1 MLQIK
6 VSITEEE
13 YALLQT
19 RANKN
24 LNSVSREARLILRH
38 VLYNEM
44 PTPASIDPVTKQREI
59 AGIEFPAFPDYKITS
74 TATSH
79 THADITP
86 PGVQPAVSQTV
97 PSQPTTTLQ
106 ITPDPNAGSINIP
119 YVDVAS
125 VKDYTQPQ
133 TQSEQKPDIP
143 ATPNTSTQQNQPQPV
158 RHIKI
163 VGGDEDAPAPTPKFA
178 PKKLKSTLPVSTD
191 LEIEQ
196 VDNEWDAECNEY
208 STEDF
213 LFDLKNLE
221 EKMREDSP
229 FTDPTKD
236 PDYVALKN
244 YFIKH
249 DLRERFRSLLSDPS
263 RFYPKEG
270 VYEQPQIR
278 YAQAAF
284 RKEKIDEEYIIALLS
299 GTGDTYRATH
309 HMKLYVDE
317 M

>member
-6 VSITEEE
+6 ISITEEE

-38 VLYNEM
+38 VLYNEI

-79 THADITP
+79 THAHSNITP
-86 PGVQPAVSQTV
+86 PGVQPAASQTV
-97 PSQPTTTLQ
+97 LAT
-106 ITPDPNAGSINIP
+106 DPNANTIDIKPGIVPNP
-119 YVDVAS
+119 
-125 VKDYTQPQ
+125 VKDYTQP
-133 TQSEQKPDIP
+133 TSEQNAK
-143 ATPNTSTQQNQPQPV
+143 T
-158 RHIKI
+158 I
-163 VGGDEDAPAPTPKFA
+163 V
-178 PKKLKSTLPVSTD
+178 PVSTD

-196 VDNEWDAECNEY
+196 VDNEWDSEGNEY

-213 LFDLKNLE
+213 MIDLKHLE
-221 EKMREDSP
+221 DRLRDGLPPEQ
-229 FTDPTKD
+229 DPTRD
-236 PDYVALKN
+236 PDYITLKN

-263 RFYPKEG
+263 RFYSEEG
-270 VYEQPQIR
+270 VYDPPQIK
-278 YAQAAF
+278 YARHAF
-284 RKEKIDEEYIIALLS
+284 RREKIDENYIVALLS
-299 GTGDTYRATH
+299 GTGADYRRTH
-309 HMKLYVDE
+309 KARLYMDE
-317 M
+317 Q

>member
-6 VSITEEE
+6 ISITEEE
-13 YALLQT
+13 HALLQK

-38 VLYNEM
+38 ILYNEI
-44 PTPASIDPVTKQREI
+44 PTPASIDPVIKQI
-59 AGIEFPAFPDYKITS
+59 AGIPFPAFPDYKITS

-86 PGVQPAVSQTV
+86 PGVQSAATQTI
-97 PSQPTTTLQ
+97 PLQ

-125 VKDYTQPQ
+125 VKDYTKP
-133 TQSEQKPDIP
+133 QSEQKS
-143 ATPNTSTQQNQPQPV
+143 NQNNSAPV
-158 RHIKI
+158 
-163 VGGDEDAPAPTPKFA
+163 
-178 PKKLKSTLPVSTD
+178 PVSTD

-196 VDNEWDAECNEY
+196 VDNEWDAEGNEY

-213 LFDLKNLE
+213 MIDLKHLE
-221 EKMREDSP
+221 DKLREDIP
-229 FTDPTKD
+229 AEQDPTHD
-236 PDYVALKN
+236 PDYVTLKN

-263 RFYPKEG
+263 RFYPEEG
-270 VYEQPQIR
+270 VYDNPQIK
-278 YAQAAF
+278 YARHAF
-284 RKEKIDEEYIIALLS
+284 RKEKIDEDYIVALLS
-299 GTGDTYRATH
+299 GTGADYRRTH
-309 HMKLYVDE
+309 KCGLYVDE
-317 M
+317 Q

>member
-6 VSITEEE
+6 ISITEEE
-13 YALLQT
+13 HALLQE

-38 VLYNEM
+38 VLYNEI
-44 PTPASIDPVTKQREI
+44 PTPACIDPVIKPQPLEI

-74 TATSH
+74 TTTSH

-86 PGVQPAVSQTV
+86 PGVQLDVSQTAQTI
-97 PSQPTTTLQ
+97 PSQQPTPVLQ

-125 VKDYTQPQ
+125 IKDYTKPQPK
-133 TQSEQKPDIP
+133 SEQNTKP
-143 ATPNTSTQQNQPQPV
+143 
-158 RHIKI
+158 I
-163 VGGDEDAPAPTPKFA
+163 V
-178 PKKLKSTLPVSTD
+178 PVSTD

-196 VDNEWDAECNEY
+196 VDNEWDAEGNEY

-213 LFDLKNLE
+213 MIDLTHLE
-221 EKMREDSP
+221 AKMREDLPSNQ
-229 FTDPTKD
+229 DPTRD
-236 PDYVALKN
+236 PDYIVLKN

-263 RFYPKEG
+263 RFYPEEG
-270 VYEQPQIR
+270 VYDNPQIK
-278 YAQAAF
+278 YARHAF
-284 RKEKIDEEYIIALLS
+284 RKEKINEDYIVALLS
-299 GTGDTYRATH
+299 GTGADYRRKH
-309 HMKLYVDE
+309 HVQLYVDE
-317 M
+317 Q